1 MHSSYTKSLQGMIDI
16 LSYFYKNKFTYAEI
30 DEVIEL
36 LQSQILYYKFDTV
49 EDYLKDEPSC
59 NIYKDTLPPIEWF
72 DVEKWATEAA
82 REIATEIGEQYAK
95 KILNAGK
102 TKSSKSQ
109 LIPRDVGVTRQGIFG
124 GKERS

>member
-1 MHSSYTKSLQGMIDI
+1 MYNKEAKPLQGMIDI

-36 LQSQILYYKFDTV
+36 LQSQIPYYKFDTV
-49 EDYLKDEPSC
+49 EEYLKDEPSC

-72 DVEKWATEAA
+72 DVEEWAKETA
-82 REIATEIGEQYAK
+82 REVATEIGEQYAK
-95 KILNAGK
+95 EILNAGK
-102 TKSSKSQ
+102 TKSSKSK
-109 LIPRDVGVTRQGIFG
+109 LIPRDVGVTRPGIFG